1 MKRQIF
7 GRAGDDSGA
16 VAATVG
22 LSLFALVAVG
32 GIAFDYA
39 RLAALD
45 TEMQNAADQAALAAA
60 TQLDKEAGAVHRAV
74 AAAQGL
80 LANQTVMA
88 NEAAA
93 RTIAVP
99 TILFYATKA
108 DAEAVNSSDPTACP
122 VTNSIDPASV
132 PADSTLPAAIAANT
146 AAKFV
151 CVRTVNRV
159 AHYALTPIAAA
170 FRSDNVSAMAV
181 AGLGS
186 AICKIPPLMMCN
198 PQEGED
204 PLDPLGFDV
213 SDFVGHGLRL
223 VEGGGGS
230 WAPGNFGYLQTG
242 LQNGAAALEYALGAN
257 VPPGDCVS
265 TEGVTTKPG
274 ESTSVTDGINTRFDI
289 YENGLTNNCTAG
301 TCSPA
306 LNVRKD
312 VVRAA
317 GSTNFG
323 FNTGSEPWELPGIRY
338 EPNPAGVQAAPYP
351 LSMGHPRDI
360 CHASDTDGDGGTEYC
375 DGGRMGDGLWDR
387 DLYFFVNHKSLLGSP
402 TPTAPN
408 ASWKTIPSLTAFAT
422 ANGITNL
429 DKITRYQV
437 YLWEIAADELD
448 SYSFTWTDPNP
459 PGKTVTRT
467 HYGKP
472 VEPHI
477 GVGASASQL
486 DRRISAVAV
495 VNCEAQTVQGQ
506 SKNVTVAKWVEVFF
520 VEPSLARPRTS
531 AGDIYVEI
539 IRETTAGGNAPT
551 NPQVVR
557 RDVPYLIK

>member
-1 MKRQIF
+1 MKRQLL
-7 GRAGDDSGA
+7 GRGGDNSGA

-22 LSLFALVAVG
+22 LSLFALVAAG

-39 RLAALD
+39 RLATLD

-60 TQLDKEAGAVHRAV
+60 TQLDGETDAVERAI

-80 LANQTVMA
+80 VANQTLLA
-88 NEAAA
+88 NDGSNDN
-93 RTIAVP
+93 TSVKIP
-99 TILFYATKA
+99 TVLFYATKA
-108 DAEAVNSSDPTACP
+108 AAEAVNGTSCP
-122 VTNSIDPASV
+122 VANQIV
-132 PADSTLPAAIAANT
+132 PGSAGDDA

-151 CVRTVNRV
+151 CVQTSDRV
-159 AHYALTPIAAA
+159 ARYALTPIAAA
-170 FRSDNVSAMAV
+170 FSSNDISAMAV

-230 WAPGNFGYLQTG
+230 WVPGNFGYLQTG
-242 LQNGAAALEYALGAN
+242 LQNGASALEYALGAN
-257 VPPGDCVS
+257 SPPGDCVS

-274 ESTSVTDGINTRFDI
+274 ENTSVTDGINTRFDI
-289 YENGLTNNCTAG
+289 YENGLTNNCTSAS
-301 TCSPA
+301 CSPA

-312 VVRAA
+312 VVRPS

-323 FNTGSEPWELPGIRY
+323 FKTGSDPWDLPSVQY
-338 EPNPAGVQAAPYP
+338 LPNTSTGVQAAPYP
-351 LSMGHPRDI
+351 TSMGHPRDI
-360 CHASDTDGDGGTEYC
+360 CHAQDDDQDDGEC
-375 DGGRMGDGLWDR
+375 DGGRLGDGDWDR
-387 DLYFFVNHKSLLGSP
+387 NLYFFVNHKPLLGSP
-402 TPTAPN
+402 APTAPN
-408 ASWKTIPSLTAFAT
+408 SGWQSIASLASFAT
-422 ANGITNL
+422 ANGITL
-429 DKITRYQV
+429 SEITRYQV
-437 YLWEIAADELD
+437 YLWEIASNNLSTYNYTYQATNPQGNPVGQPKTFYH
-448 SYSFTWTDPNP
+448 YSQ
-459 PGKTVTRT
+459 
-467 HYGKP
+467 P
-472 VEPHI
+472 VAPHV

-495 VNCEAQTVQGQ
+495 VNCTAQAVAGQ

-520 VEPSLARPRTS
+520 VEPSIARPRTS

>member
-1 MKRQIF
+1 MTRHLF
-7 GRAGDDSGA
+7 GHGGDNSGA

-22 LSLFALVAVG
+22 LSLFALVAAG

-39 RLAALD
+39 RLATLD

-60 TQLDKEAGAVHRAV
+60 TQLDKEPGAIARAT

-80 LANQTVMA
+80 IANQTLLA
-88 NEAAA
+88 NDGDDDN
-93 RTIAVP
+93 RSIKVP
-99 TILFYATKA
+99 TVLFYATKA
-108 DAEAVNSSDPTACP
+108 AAEAVNGTDCPTASAI
-122 VTNSIDPASV
+122 N
-132 PADSTLPAAIAANT
+132 PADLT
-146 AAKFV
+146 ADASAKFV
-151 CVRTVNRV
+151 CVRTTDRV
-159 AHYALTPIAAA
+159 ARYALTPIVAA
-170 FRSDNVSAMAV
+170 FASNDVSAMAV

-198 PQEGED
+198 PQENED
-204 PLDPLGFDV
+204 PLNPLAFDV

-257 VPPGDCVS
+257 SPPGDCVS

-274 ESTSVTDGINTRFDI
+274 ENTSVTDGINTRFDI
-289 YENGLTNNCTAG
+289 YENGLTNNCTTG

-306 LNVRKD
+306 MNVRKD
-312 VVRAA
+312 VVRPAA
-317 GSTNFG
+317 STNFG
-323 FNTGSEPWELPGIRY
+323 FKTGNDSWDLPSVQY
-338 EPNPAGVQAAPYP
+338 LPNESTGVQASPYP
-351 LSMGHPRDI
+351 TSMGHPRDV
-360 CHASDTDGDGGTEYC
+360 CHAKDPDGDGGTEYC
-375 DGGRMGDGLWDR
+375 SGGRMGDSVWDR
-387 DLYFFVNHKSLLGSP
+387 NLFFWVNHKALYSSP
-402 TPTAPN
+402 SAPTAG
-408 ASWKTIPSLTAFAT
+408 WKTIPSLIEFANT
-422 ANGITNL
+422 NEITL
-429 DKITRYQV
+429 DNITRYQV
-437 YLWEIAADELD
+437 YLCEIDAEALD
-448 SYSFTWTDPNP
+448 PYSYT
-459 PGKTVTRT
+459 
-467 HYGKP
+467 YKP
-472 VEPHI
+472 VNPQGNPVGQPKVYYNYGEPVAPHV
-477 GVGASASQL
+477 GVEASATQL

-495 VNCEAQTVQGQ
+495 VNCTAQAVAGQ

-520 VEPSLARPRTS
+520 VEPSIARPRTS

>member
-1 MKRQIF
+1 MKRQLF
-7 GRAGDDSGA
+7 GRGGDNSGA

-22 LSLFALVAVG
+22 LSLFALVAAG

-39 RLAALD
+39 RLATLD

-60 TQLDKEAGAVHRAV
+60 TQLDQEAGAIARAV

-80 LANQTVMA
+80 IANQTLLA
-88 NEAAA
+88 NDGDSDSMS
-93 RTIAVP
+93 INVP
-99 TILFYATKA
+99 TVIFYATKA
-108 DAEAVNSSDPTACP
+108 DAEAANGTDCPTPNA
-122 VTNSIDPASV
+122 IDPLDDE
-132 PADSTLPAAIAANT
+132 ADAD
-146 AAKFV
+146 AKFV
-151 CVRTVNRV
+151 CVRTTDRV
-159 AHYALTPIAAA
+159 ARYALTPVVAA
-170 FRSDNVSAMAV
+170 FSSNDVSAMAV

-204 PLDPLGFDV
+204 PSDPLGFDI

-242 LQNGAAALEYALGAN
+242 LGNGASALEYALGAN
-257 VPPGDCVS
+257 SPPGDCVS

-274 ESTSVTDGINTRFDI
+274 ENTSVTDGINTRFDI

-312 VVRAA
+312 VTRPD
-317 GSTNFG
+317 GSNNFG
-323 FNTGSEPWELPGIRY
+323 FKTGNDPWDLAPAANQYLPDPSTG
-338 EPNPAGVQAAPYP
+338 EESAPWP
-351 LSMGHPRDI
+351 TTMGHPRDV
-360 CHASDTDGDGGTEYC
+360 CHARDDDDQNDNYC
-375 DGGRMGDGLWDR
+375 AGGRMGDGEWDR
-387 DLYFFVNHKSLLGSP
+387 NLYFYVNHGPGGSGLFTPAVAGTPDANWQNIASLD
-402 TPTAPN
+402 T
-408 ASWKTIPSLTAFAT
+408 FADD
-422 ANGITNL
+422 NGITL
-429 DKITRYQV
+429 ADITRYQV
-437 YLWEIAADELD
+437 YLWEIEQINAGVL
-448 SYSFTWTDPNP
+448 NP
-459 PGKTVTRT
+459 YTSHTTTQGQNTTT
-467 HYGKP
+467 HRNHGKP
-472 VEPHI
+472 VSPH
-477 GVGASASQL
+477 VGMPASATQL

-495 VNCEAQTVQGQ
+495 VNCVANAVAGQ

-520 VEPSLARPRTS
+520 VEPSLARPGKTN

>member
-1 MKRQIF
+1 MKRELF
-7 GRAGDDSGA
+7 GRGGDNSGA

-22 LSLFALVAVG
+22 LSLFALVAAG

-39 RLAALD
+39 RLATLD

-60 TQLDKEAGAVHRAV
+60 TQLDKEPGAIARAT

-80 LANQTVMA
+80 LANQTLLA
-88 NEAAA
+88 NDGDSDN
-93 RTIAVP
+93 RSINVP
-99 TILFYATKA
+99 DVVFYATKA
-108 DAEAVNSSDPTACP
+108 DAEAANGTDCPTA
-122 VTNSIDPASV
+122 NSISPSA
-132 PADSTLPAAIAANT
+132 ADADLT
-146 AAKFV
+146 AKFV
-151 CVRTVNRV
+151 CVRTTDRV
-159 AHYALTPIAAA
+159 ARYALTPVVAA
-170 FRSDNVSAMAV
+170 FSSDDVSAMAV

-204 PLDPLGFDV
+204 PSDPLAFNI
-213 SDFVGHGLRL
+213 SDFAGHGLRL

-242 LQNGAAALEYALGAN
+242 LQPGANALEYALGAN
-257 VPPGDCVS
+257 SPPGDCVS

-289 YENGLTNNCTAG
+289 YENGLTNACTDG

-312 VVRAA
+312 VTRPD

-323 FNTGSEPWELPGIRY
+323 FKTGNDPWDLAPDANQYLPD
-338 EPNPAGVQAAPYP
+338 PATGAESAPWP
-351 LSMGHPRDI
+351 TTMGHPRDV
-360 CHASDTDGDGGTEYC
+360 CHARDADQDDAECS
-375 DGGRMGDGLWDR
+375 GGRMGDGVWDR
-387 DLYFFVNHKSLLGSP
+387 NVYFYVNHGPNGSGLFTPAVSGTPDSNWQNIASL
-402 TPTAPN
+402 AN
-408 ASWKTIPSLTAFAT
+408 FAT
-422 ANGITNL
+422 ANGITL
-429 DKITRYQV
+429 GQISRYQV
-437 YLWEIAADELD
+437 YLWEIAQINAGVLNTYT
-448 SYSFTWTDPNP
+448 SHTTTQGSNT
-459 PGKTVTRT
+459 KTHRN
-467 HYGKP
+467 HIKP
-472 VEPHI
+472 VPPHA
-477 GVGASASQL
+477 GVGASTTQL

-495 VNCEAQTVQGQ
+495 VNCAANSVAGQ
-506 SKNVTVAKWVEVFF
+506 SKNVNVAKWVEVFF

>member
-1 MKRQIF
+1 MNRQLI
-7 GRAGDDSGA
+7 GRGGDNSGA

-39 RLAALD
+39 RLATLD

-60 TQLDKEAGAVHRAV
+60 TQLDKEPGAIARAT

-80 LANQTVMA
+80 IANQTLLA
-88 NEAAA
+88 NDGDSDNMS
-93 RTIAVP
+93 INIP
-99 TILFYATKA
+99 TVLFYATKA
-108 DAEAVNSSDPTACP
+108 AAEAANGTDCPTAN
-122 VTNSIDPASV
+122 VIN
-132 PADSTLPAAIAANT
+132 PADAGADAS
-146 AAKFV
+146 AKFV
-151 CVRTVNRV
+151 CVRTTDRV
-159 AHYALTPIAAA
+159 ARYALTPIVAA
-170 FRSDNVSAMAV
+170 FVSNDVSAMAV

-198 PQEGED
+198 PQENED
-204 PLDPLGFDV
+204 PSDPLGFDI

-242 LQNGAAALEYALGAN
+242 LQPGANALEYALGAN
-257 VPPGDCVS
+257 SPPGDCVS

-274 ESTSVTDGINTRFDI
+274 ENTSVTDGINTRFDI
-289 YENGLTNNCTAG
+289 FENGLTNACTDG

-312 VVRAA
+312 VTRPD
-317 GSTNFG
+317 GSNNFG
-323 FNTGSEPWELPGIRY
+323 FKTGNDPWDLPVEQY
-338 EPNPAGVQAAPYP
+338 LPDPATGAETAPWP
-351 LSMGHPRDI
+351 TSMGHPRDI
-360 CHASDTDGDGGTEYC
+360 CHARDTDGDGGTEYC
-375 DGGRMGDGLWDR
+375 PGQRMGDGAWDR
-387 DLYFFVNHKSLLGSP
+387 NLYFFVNHGPGGSGLFTPAVAGTPDANWQNIGSLD
-402 TPTAPN
+402 
-408 ASWKTIPSLTAFAT
+408 AFAD
-422 ANGITNL
+422 ARGIDLNE
-429 DKITRYQV
+429 ITRYQV
-437 YLWEIAADELD
+437 YLWEIDQIAAGVL
-448 SYSFTWTDPNP
+448 NP
-459 PGKTVTRT
+459 YTSHTTQQGQNIKSHRN
-467 HYGKP
+467 HGKP
-472 VEPHI
+472 VPPHA

-495 VNCEAQTVQGQ
+495 VNCAANAVAGQ
-506 SKNVTVAKWVEVFF
+506 SKNVAVAKWVEVFF

>member
-1 MKRQIF
+1 MKRQLF
-7 GRAGDDSGA
+7 GRGGDNSGA

-22 LSLFALVAVG
+22 LSLFALVAAG

-39 RLAALD
+39 RLATLD

-60 TQLDKEAGAVHRAV
+60 TQLDKEPGAVARAT
-74 AAAQGL
+74 AAAQALIANQTL
-80 LANQTVMA
+80 LANDGDSDGMTIKIPTV
-88 NEAAA
+88 
-93 RTIAVP
+93 V
-99 TILFYATKA
+99 FYATKA
-108 DAEAVNSSDPTACP
+108 AAEAANGTDCPTA
-122 VTNSIDPASV
+122 NSINPTAVD
-132 PADSTLPAAIAANT
+132 ADLN
-146 AAKFV
+146 AKFV
-151 CVRTVNRV
+151 CVRTTDRV
-159 AHYALTPIAAA
+159 ARYALTPIVAA
-170 FRSDNVSAMAV
+170 FSSDDVSAMAV

-204 PLDPLGFDV
+204 PADPLAFDV

-242 LQNGAAALEYALGAN
+242 LGNGASVLEYALGAN
-257 VPPGDCVS
+257 SPPGDCVS

-274 ESTSVTDGINTRFDI
+274 ENTSVTDGINTRFDI
-289 YENGLTNNCTAG
+289 YENGLTNSCTTG

-312 VVRAA
+312 VVRPS

-323 FNTGSEPWELPGIRY
+323 FKTGNDPWDLPSVQY
-338 EPNPAGVQAAPYP
+338 LPDQSSGVQASPYP
-351 LSMGHPRDI
+351 TSMGHPRDV
-360 CHASDTDGDGGTEYC
+360 CHARDPDGDGGTEYC
-375 DGGRMGDGLWDR
+375 SGGRMGDGTWDR
-387 DLYFFVNHKSLLGSP
+387 NLFFWVNHRALYSSP
-402 TPTAPN
+402 ATPTN
-408 ASWKTIPSLTAFAT
+408 AWKTIPSLISFAN
-422 ANGITNL
+422 ANGISL
-429 DKITRYQV
+429 DNITRYQV
-437 YLWEIAADELD
+437 YLWEIASNNLSPRLAYQTQKL
-448 SYSFTWTDPNP
+448 NP
-459 PGKTVTRT
+459 Q
-467 HYGKP
+467 GKP
-472 VEPHI
+472 TGQTNDFYNYGAPVSPHV
-477 GVGASASQL
+477 GVGASATQL

-495 VNCEAQTVQGQ
+495 VNCSAQSVQGQ
-506 SKNVTVAKWVEVFF
+506 SKAVGVAKWVEVFF

>member
-1 MKRQIF
+1 MKRQLF
-7 GRAGDDSGA
+7 GHGGDKSGA

-22 LSLFALVAVG
+22 LSLFALVAAG

-39 RLAALD
+39 RLATLD

-60 TQLDKEAGAVHRAV
+60 TQLDGEVGAIARAI

-80 LANQTVMA
+80 VANQTLLA
-88 NEAAA
+88 NDGNSAD
-93 RTIAVP
+93 RSINVP
-99 TILFYATKA
+99 TVVFYATKA
-108 DAEAVNSSDPTACP
+108 AAEAANGTNCPT
-122 VTNSIDPASV
+122 TNAISPTSTG
-132 PADSTLPAAIAANT
+132 ADA

-151 CVRTVNRV
+151 CVRTMDRV
-159 AHYALTPIAAA
+159 ARYALTPIVAA
-170 FRSDNVSAMAV
+170 FSSNNVSAMAV

-204 PLDPLGFDV
+204 PANPLAFNIANY
-213 SDFVGHGLRL
+213 VGKGLRL

-242 LQNGAAALEYALGAN
+242 LQPGAAALEYALGAN
-257 VPPGDCVS
+257 NPPGDCLS

-289 YENGLTNNCTAG
+289 YENGLTNACTMG
-301 TCSPA
+301 SCSPA

-312 VVRAA
+312 VVRPD

-323 FNTGSEPWELPGIRY
+323 FKTGNDPWDLPPEDNQYLPDPTTGQ
-338 EPNPAGVQAAPYP
+338 ESSPWPT
-351 LSMGHPRDI
+351 SMGHPRDI
-360 CHASDTDGDGGTEYC
+360 CHARDADQNDAEC
-375 DGGRMGDGLWDR
+375 GGRMGDGNWDR
-387 DLYFFVNHKSLLGSP
+387 NLYFFVNHGPNGSGLFTPSVTGTPDANWQNIVSLDD
-402 TPTAPN
+402 
-408 ASWKTIPSLTAFAT
+408 FAD
-422 ANGITNL
+422 AHGIDL
-429 DKITRYQV
+429 DDITRYQV
-437 YLWEIAADELD
+437 YLWEIEQIEDGVL
-448 SYSFTWTDPNP
+448 NP
-459 PGKTVTRT
+459 YPSHTVVKGANSVTYRN
-467 HYGKP
+467 H
-472 VEPHI
+472 VEPVPPHA

-486 DRRISAVAV
+486 DRRISAIAV
-495 VNCEAQTVQGQ
+495 VNCTANSVAGQ
-506 SKNVTVAKWVEVFF
+506 SKNVNVSKWVEVFF
-520 VEPSLARPRTS
+520 VEPSIARPRTS

>member
-1 MKRQIF
+1 MKRQLF
-7 GRAGDDSGA
+7 GRGGDNSGA

-22 LSLFALVAVG
+22 LSLFALVAAG

-39 RLAALD
+39 RLATLD
-45 TEMQNAADQAALAAA
+45 TELQNAADQAALAAA
-60 TQLDKEAGAVHRAV
+60 TQLDQESGAIARAI

-80 LANQTVMA
+80 LANQTLLANDNNSADMA
-88 NEAAA
+88 IN
-93 RTIAVP
+93 VP
-99 TILFYATKA
+99 TIRFYATKA
-108 DAEAVNSSDPTACP
+108 HAEAVNGTDCPTANEISP
-122 VTNSIDPASV
+122 TSTG
-132 PADSTLPAAIAANT
+132 ADA

-151 CVRTVNRV
+151 CVRTMDRV
-159 AHYALTPIAAA
+159 ARYALTPIAAA
-170 FRSDNVSAMAV
+170 FSSNNVSAMAV

-198 PQEGED
+198 PQENED
-204 PLDPLGFDV
+204 PLNPLAFNV
-213 SDFVGHGLRL
+213 SDFAGHGLRL

-230 WAPGNFGYLQTG
+230 WVPGNFGYLQTG

-257 VPPGDCVS
+257 SPPGDCVS

-289 YENGLTNNCTAG
+289 YENGLTNACTFG
-301 TCSPA
+301 SCSPA

-323 FNTGSEPWELPGIRY
+323 FNTGNDPWELPVVEY
-338 EPNPAGVQAAPYP
+338 LPDPATGVQAPPYP
-351 LSMGHPRDI
+351 MSMGHPRDV
-360 CHASDTDGDGGTEYC
+360 CHARDADQNDAECTD
-375 DGGRMGDGLWDR
+375 GRMGDGVWDR
-387 DLYFFVNHKSLLGSP
+387 NLYFFVNHKALLGSP
-402 TPTAPN
+402 APTAPN
-408 ASWKTIPSLTAFAT
+408 ASWQSIPSLAAFAT
-422 ANGITNL
+422 ANGINL
-429 DKITRYQV
+429 NAITRYQV
-437 YLWEIAADELD
+437 YLWEIDADVLGPY
-448 SYSFTWTDPNP
+448 SYTYTDPNP
-459 PGKTVTRT
+459 PGKTLTRYN
-467 HYGKP
+467 YGEP
-472 VEPHI
+472 VAPHV
-477 GVGASASQL
+477 GVGASATQL

-495 VNCEAQTVQGQ
+495 VNCQAQSVQGQ